1 MIPKTG
7 HRFSGA
13 LLRRVAPDS
22 GTKRTRVD
30 GDAYR
35 IASRRARGRPEER
48 LAPASRIDGKGILP
62 DRFIAALAKDGAIIP
77 SAEFVADQ
85 IQPASLDL
93 RLGEVAYRVRASF
106 LPGRGVTVAE
116 RIDDLKLHEIALG
129 DGAVLET
136 GCVYIVPL
144 AESLALPPDIA
155 ASANPKSSTGRI
167 DVFTRV
173 IADGARGFDRIEAGY
188 HGPLYAEIS
197 PRTFPVLVREGS
209 RLSQIRFR
217 RGESILDVAALTELH
232 ARERLVDDDHAQMS
246 EGVAVSVD
254 LSGFAPDKRV
264 GYRAKRHTGVI
275 DVDRRAGYDVGEFW
289 DAITARADESLILD
303 PNEFYILA
311 SKEAVQVPP
320 DYAAEMVPFD
330 PLVGE
335 FRVHYAGF
343 FDPGFGYAG
352 AGGRGARAVLE
363 VRSREVPFILEHGQ
377 TVGRL
382 VYEKMLARPDR
393 LYGQGI
399 GSNYQAQNLKLSK
412 HFRV

>member
-1 MIPKTG
+1 MLSFGIE
-7 HRFSGA
+7 
-13 LLRRVAPDS
+13 D
-22 GTKRTRVD
+22 
-30 GDAYR
+30 
-35 IASRRARGRPEER
+35 
-48 LAPASRIDGKGILP
+48 KGILP
-62 DRFIAALAKDGAIIP
+62 DRMIAALAADGAIL
-77 SAEFVADQ
+77 SENKFVPDQ

-106 LPGRGVTVAE
+106 LPGSTTVAR
-116 RIDDLKLHEIALG
+116 RIDELKLHEISLS

-144 AESLALPPDIA
+144 QESLALPNEISA
-155 ASANPKSSTGRI
+155 AANPKSSTGRL

-173 IADGARGFDRIEAGY
+173 IADETRGFDRIETGY

-217 RGESILDVAALTELH
+217 HGHALLAAQALRDLH
-232 ARERLVDDDHAQMS
+232 ARERLVDSDKADVS
-246 EGVAVSVD
+246 EGVAVGVD
-254 LSGFAPDKRV
+254 LSGLGPNGLV
-264 GYRAKRHTGVI
+264 GYRAKRHTGLI
-275 DVDRRAGYDVGEFW
+275 DVERRGSYVVLDFW
-289 DAITARADESLILD
+289 EPMQARPDKSLILD

-352 AGGRGARAVLE
+352 AGGKGARAVLE
-363 VRSREVPFILEHGQ
+363 VRSREVPFILEHGLI
-377 TVGRL
+377 VGRL
-382 VYEKMLARPDR
+382 VYEHMLKRPQA
-393 LYGQGI
+393 LYGTDL
-399 GSNYQAQNLKLSK
+399 GSNYQAQGLKLSK
-412 HFRV
+412 HFRTAR

>member
-1 MIPKTG
+1 M
-7 HRFSGA
+7 
-13 LLRRVAPDS
+13 
-22 GTKRTRVD
+22 
-30 GDAYR
+30 
-35 IASRRARGRPEER
+35 
-48 LAPASRIDGKGILP
+48 
-62 DRFIAALAKDGAIIP
+62 
-77 SAEFVADQ
+77 
-85 IQPASLDL
+85 
-93 RLGEVAYRVRASF
+93 RASF
-106 LPGRGVTVAE
+106 LPGPRSTVAR
-116 RIDDLKLHEIALG
+116 RIDDLKLHEIALA

-136 GCVYIVPL
+136 GCVYIIPL
-144 AESLALPPDIA
+144 IESLALPREIA
-155 ASANPKSSTGRI
+155 AAANPKSSTGRL

-173 IADGARGFDRIEAGY
+173 IADETRGFDQISAGY
-188 HGPLYAEIS
+188 HGPLYAEVS
-197 PRTFPVLVREGS
+197 PRTFPILVREGS

-217 RGESILDVAALTELH
+217 HGNALLDAEALRAVH
-232 ARERLVDDDHAQMS
+232 ARERLVNDDDADVS
-246 EGVAVSVD
+246 NGVAVSVD
-254 LSGFAPDKRV
+254 LSPAAAGDGPAGGIV
-264 GYRAKRHTGVI
+264 GYRAKRHTGLI
-275 DVDRRAGYDVGEFW
+275 DVERRAGYDVADFW
-289 DAITARADESLILD
+289 EPIRVRKDKSLILD

-382 VYEKMLARPDR
+382 IYEQMLDRPKS

-399 GSNYQAQNLKLSK
+399 GSNYQAQGLKLSK
-412 HFRV
+412 HFRT

>member
-1 MIPKTG
+1 V
-7 HRFSGA
+7 A
-13 LLRRVAPDS
+13 LSFAIED
-22 GTKRTRVD
+22 
-30 GDAYR
+30 
-35 IASRRARGRPEER
+35 
-48 LAPASRIDGKGILP
+48 KGILP
-62 DRFIAALAKDGAIIP
+62 DRTIAVLADAGGILPAYDFAP
-77 SAEFVADQ
+77 DQ

-93 RLGEVAYRVRASF
+93 RLGDVAYRVRASF
-106 LPGRGVTVAE
+106 LPGSTTVAK
-116 RIDDLKLHEIALG
+116 RIDELKLHEFALS

-144 AESLALPPDIA
+144 LESLALPDDIA
-155 ASANPKSSTGRI
+155 AAANPKSSTGRL

-173 IADGARGFDRIEAGY
+173 IADEIRGFDRISPGY

-217 RGESILDVAALTELH
+217 RGHALLDAEALRELH
-232 ARERLVDDDHAQMS
+232 ARERLVDSDEADVS
-246 EGVAVSVD
+246 EGVAVGVD
-254 LSGFAPDKRV
+254 LSGLGPGGIV
-264 GYRAKRHTGVI
+264 GYRAKRHTGLI
-275 DVDRRAGYDVGEFW
+275 DVERRAGYSVLDFW
-289 DAITARADESLILD
+289 EPMQARPDKSLILD

-320 DYAAEMVPFD
+320 GYAAEMVPFD

-352 AGGRGARAVLE
+352 AGGTGARAVLE

-377 TVGRL
+377 IVGRL
-382 VYEKMLARPDR
+382 VYEKMLAKPDR

-399 GSNYQAQNLKLSK
+399 GSNYQAQSLKLSK
-412 HFRV
+412 HFKA